1 MTDEELLNACK
12 SGLGI
17 SGDSTAFNSLLTP
30 KIKAIQTY
38 MRSAGVSETALKNDL
53 AVGVIVMGVADLWEM
68 EGGEVKF
75 SPAFFTLLSQ
85 LTYL

>member
-1 MTDEELLNACK
+1 MTDAELLNACK
-12 SGLGI
+12 AGLGI
-17 SGDSTAFNSLLTP
+17 SGDSTAFNSLLTQ
-30 KIKAIQTY
+30 KIKAIQMY
-38 MRSAGVSETALKNDL
+38 MRNAGVSEEALKNEL